1 MLIKDFY
8 KIENFT
14 SEDYKITATIKLNP
28 NHEVYKGHFP
38 KQPVVP
44 GVIQLQIVKE
54 LLEKHLKKKLFMNKI
69 TQVKYLIPIIPTN
82 SPKLVIIITTK
93 RTDENILKSNI
104 SIGFDNSVFTKARVS
119 FRII

>member
-38 KQPVVP
+38 EQPVVP

-54 LLEKHLKKKLFMNKI
+54 LLEKHLKKKLFMNRI

-82 SPKLVIIITTK
+82 SPQLVFTITSNEI
-93 RTDENILKSNI
+93 DETTLKSNI
-104 SIGFDNSVFTKARVS
+104 SIGLDETIFTKARIS
-119 FRII
+119 FRIK

>member
-8 KIENFT
+8 KIVSLI
-14 SEDYKITATIKLNP
+14 SEDSEITATIKLNP

-69 TQVKYLIPIIPTN
+69 TQVKYLIPIIPDN
-82 SPKLVIIITTK
+82 SPHLVFTITSNEI
-93 RTDENILKSNI
+93 DEITLKSNI
-104 SIGFDNSVFTKARVS
+104 SIGLDETIFTKARIS
-119 FRII
+119 FRIM